1 MALKKKDAEKTATV
15 ATLEIEVTRAKEL
28 ENVVMFD
35 MIVNGVTVY
44 GCSYKTFERKDGSGE
59 FAKIDFPSRKGNDG
73 KYYKHVYV
81 KLTDKDVE
89 NIETQLNALI

>member
-15 ATLEIEVTRAKEL
+15 AALEIEVTRAKEL

-59 FAKIDFPSRKGNDG
+59 FVKIDFPSRKGNDG